1 MNKFHYF
8 FRTSI
13 ERNNFSNFGVIH
25 LILLG
30 ITLLGIVIIINK
42 KRENRLFELFIGIA
56 LLIQQ
61 TTLYLWYLKGNYHLY
76 RKGCHCFIVG

>member
-25 LILLG
+25 LILLA
-30 ITLLGIVIIINK
+30 ITLMGIVTIINK
-42 KRENRLFELFIGIA
+42 KEKID
-56 LLIQQ
+56 
-61 TTLYLWYLKGNYHLY
+61 YLNYL
-76 RKGCHCFIVG
+76 